1 MTARPRLLL
10 GSIDVPHWGG
20 AASVHY
26 ALFER
31 MRRDGHAVHYVN
43 LPLGA
48 EAPMLEA
55 RFGPRWA
62 NPRDL
67 PDVATVILADP
78 LWRVH
83 AALAAHIAA
92 LRPDLLVARGYIAAW
107 VMRRAAPHLPLVFLA
122 TGSHRLK
129 RLLAD
134 GLVDDYLDFER
145 LARRGVEFPEPARDR
160 EREAIEGSDLIVLHA
175 PHVRRAY
182 EHFVPGHLG
191 KVYARDLS
199 VADDVYASARPFA
212 HLARPFAERDID
224 VLLVASDWQRPEK
237 NYPLAAGLARECPD
251 LRFHL
256 VGAAPDDEAP
266 LARHGLIG
274 DAAALFALYG
284 RARAVVSPSRFDAA
298 PGVLF
303 EASAL
308 GCNVVTTPNC
318 GNWPLCHEQLLAPTA
333 AQLPE
338 RLRRAVAAPLPD
350 RRAHFLGHYAELVEV
365 LHDFA

>member
-1 MTARPRLLL
+1 MSTRPRLLL
-10 GSIDVPHWGG
+10 GSVDVPHWGG

-26 ALFER
+26 ALFDL

-43 LPLGA
+43 LPLGG
-48 EAPMLEA
+48 EAPMLQT
-55 RFGPRWA
+55 RFGRGWE

-67 PDVATVILADP
+67 PDVATLILADP
-78 LWRVH
+78 LWRLH
-83 AALAAHIAA
+83 ENLAAHIAA

-107 VMRRAAPHLPLVFLA
+107 VMRRAAPELPLVFLV

-129 RLLAD
+129 QLLYD

-160 EREAIEGSDLIVLHA
+160 EREAIEGSDLIVLHS
-175 PHVRRAY
+175 PHVRRVY
-182 EHFVPGHLG
+182 QHFVPGHLG
-191 KVYARDLS
+191 TVYARDIS
-199 VADDVYASARPFA
+199 DADGVYAAAQPFA

-224 VLLVASDWQRPEK
+224 VLLVASDWRRPEK
-237 NYPLAAGLARECPD
+237 NYPLAARLARACPE

-256 VGAAPDDEAP
+256 VGAAPDDDAP

-303 EASAL
+303 EASAM
-308 GCNVVTTPNC
+308 GGNVVATPNC
-318 GNWPLCHEQLLAPTA
+318 GNWQLCHEELVAPTA
-333 AQLPE
+333 AQLPD
-338 RLRRAVAAPLPD
+338 RLRRAVTAPLPD
-350 RRAHFLGHYAELVEV
+350 RRARFLGGYAELVEV